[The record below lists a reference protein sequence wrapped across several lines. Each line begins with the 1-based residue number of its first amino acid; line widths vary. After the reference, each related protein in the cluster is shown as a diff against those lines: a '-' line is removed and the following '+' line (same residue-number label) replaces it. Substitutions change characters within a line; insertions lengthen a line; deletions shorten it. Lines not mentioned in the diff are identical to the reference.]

1 MYDNCKSSPKTNR
14 LPTSSLLPNDHFS
27 DKPSISE
34 RTNTPEFLSQ
44 PQSRQPSRLS
54 SPFALPADG
63 GQSIPIQSGENIEE
77 DVWEDWN
84 HQDNEAEEEEEVL
97 DMPSDLRP
105 SLDGLS
111 QERSHHQPLLGA
123 RDGQPGAYDSPPRP
137 TLSRKSTFHERDP
150 IAEAKHATK
159 KRYSYAAFFLVLSLI
174 SFAVQTETAVYIQSQ
189 LHWEK
194 AYCMLYFTHGSWS
207 LLWPFQLLILRL
219 QNWSTPWP
227 IFWQRHL
234 EVLTQTARMVQHRTL
249 HPSPRQSQESPWP
262 YMFRTTVFI
271 TLSLTV
277 AGSSWYIAV
286 NMTTAS
292 DLTAIY
298 NCSAFFAYAF
308 SVPLLGEKLRVSK
321 VVSVAVAIVGVLIVA
336 YGGSAHTPKHGSKSG
351 GGAGGPDHD
360 KSDEN
365 GEHPYQFI
373 GNVVIGVGS
382 VMYGFYEVLYKK
394 AACPPEDCSPG
405 RGMIFANAVGSMIGC
420 FTLTV
425 LWIPLPI
432 LHFTGIEV
440 FEFPRGEAAWMMFI
454 SVLAN
459 VTFSGSFLVLISL
472 TSPVL
477 SSVAALLTIFIV
489 AIIDQLLPPPLNAP
503 LSGAALVGG
512 TLIIGAFIM
521 LSWATYKEMEEER
534 RRASVDTVSESD
546 IDD

>member
-1 MYDNCKSSPKTNR
+1 MYDDRKAPPKTKR

-27 DKPSISE
+27 DDSSISE
-34 RTNTPEFLSQ
+34 RINTPEILSR
-44 PQSRQPSRLS
+44 PQSRQTSRLS
-54 SPFALPADG
+54 SPFALPISG
-63 GQSIPIQSGENIEE
+63 GQSAPIQSGENTAD

-84 HQDNEAEEEEEVL
+84 NQDSEAEEGEEDL

-105 SLDGLS
+105 SLDRLDNG
-111 QERSHHQPLLGA
+111 RSHHQPLLGS
-123 RDGQPGAYDSPPRP
+123 RDGQPSAYDSPPRP

-150 IAEAKHATK
+150 VAEAKYATK

-194 AYCMLYFTHGSWS
+194 AYCMLYFTHGSWTF
-207 LLWPFQLLILRL
+207 LWPFQLLVLRL
-219 QNWSTPWP
+219 QKWSTPWP
-227 IFWQRHL
+227 VFWQRHV

-262 YMFRTTVFI
+262 YMLRTTVFI

-336 YGGSAHTPKHGSKSG
+336 YGGSSHTPKHGSKSG

-373 GNVVIGVGS
+373 GNVIIGVGS

-405 RGMIFANAVGSMIGC
+405 RGMIFANAVGSMIGL
-420 FTLTV
+420 FTLSV

-432 LHFTGIEV
+432 LHITGIEV
-440 FEFPRGEAAWMMFI
+440 FELPRGEAATMMFI

-503 LSGAALVGG
+503 LSGAAIVGG
-512 TLIIGAFIM
+512 TLIIGAFLM

-534 RRASVDTVSESD
+534 KRASVDAVEESD